1 MNERKALIV
10 SGVAAALALCAV
22 ALIASSNNAAR
33 VETLAIRHHK
43 AGPAAVASKVQRVN
57 AKLASVYKV
66 RNAEFKSNARTA
78 GFGFVAAK
86 KAAKGAAKHAPKAM
100 KARVQSLD
108 DEMGEFDPINDYDSN
123 YGRVLGVQEPSRTNG
138 FVPEDMDV
146 SPERKAPV
154 QMLAEKAPAR
164 TVWQQIGAQD
174 PHAAANNVM
183 KQNDDTGYKA
193 RKVQL
198 SQVQAQS
205 VWQQIGAQEPHAAA
219 NKVMKQNDDTG
230 YKARTQ
236 SLDDEMGEF
245 DPINDYDSNY
255 GRVLGVQEP
264 SRTNGVVP
272 EDMDVSPERG
282 AKAPVQM
289 LYDVDGPQPSD
300 GSRARWAAAGKVDNA
315 FSSHASRHESSQT
328 KLIRDYLPRQ

>member
-164 TVWQQIGAQD
+164 TMLAEKAPARTVWQQIGAQD
-174 PHAAANNVM
+174 PHAAANNVMKQNDDTGYKARKVQLSQVQAQSVWQQIGAQDPHAAANKVM

-230 YKARTQ
+230 YKARKVQLAQEQAQSVWQQIGAQEPHAAANKVMKQNDDTGYKARTQ
-236 SLDDEMGEF
+236 SLDDEM
-245 DPINDYDSNY
+245 
-255 GRVLGVQEP
+255 
-264 SRTNGVVP
+264 
-272 EDMDVSPERG
+272 
-282 AKAPVQM
+282 
-289 LYDVDGPQPSD
+289 
-300 GSRARWAAAGKVDNA
+300 
-315 FSSHASRHESSQT
+315 
-328 KLIRDYLPRQ
+328 